1 MSTSDSGKTPPSSPS
16 RGGVGESAPDDVA
29 LARRTLAGD
38 RAAFDA
44 LVRRHQ
50 KSVYGIAYGILRS
63 ASDAEDAAQDVF
75 LRAFRYLPS
84 FDPSRSFEGWLMA
97 IAVNQARALRRG
109 RRGEAG
115 LDPGALEGPSEAAGN
130 PELREAALRAIE
142 DLPERQRDAML
153 LFLNTE
159 LTLDQI
165 GEALGCS
172 KGAVGAHLHRARLA
186 LRKALGRWVS

>member
-1 MSTSDSGKTPPSSPS
+1 M
-16 RGGVGESAPDDVA
+16 GESAPEDDA

-38 RAAFDA
+38 RAAFDV

-63 ASDAEDAAQDVF
+63 ASDAEDAAQEVF
-75 LRAFRYLPS
+75 LRAYRYLPS
-84 FDPSRSFEGWLMA
+84 YDPSRSFEGWLMA
-97 IAVNQARALRRG
+97 IAVNQARALRRS
-109 RRGEAG
+109 RRGGSG
-115 LDPGALEGPSEAAGN
+115 LDPAALEGRREAAGN
-130 PELREAALRAIE
+130 PELREAAHRAIE
-142 DLPERQRDAML
+142 SLPERQRDAML

-172 KGAVGAHLHRARLA
+172 KGAVGAHLHRARQA
-186 LRKALGRWVS
+186 LRKALGRWAT